1 MNLPILLTVR
11 SCSHKCMYWYMY
23 YIYECLRDKNSIPV
37 SQFSSLFWSKI
48 VFSNSVNHQNISF
61 IIILNRTDIYVI
73 YIVFLKKKWLHLQ
86 THFSLSFSLNILINW
101 YNLSNSNN
109 KKELYFCSTSWLSL
123 NQYQYSIFHSFFFS
137 LSVISLYYSSIF
149 CNVINSYTSLFPVF
163 VLLTSFFYGTWN
175 NTALSHN
182 NEMTPLSKPSNDS
195 HLLNQSVSMFPWK
208 QKLSPDHQLQL
219 TIVGKKEEWP
229 FFKT

>member
-1 MNLPILLTVR
+1 MNLPILLAVR

-137 LSVISLYYSSIF
+137 LSVFSLYHSSIF
-149 CNVINSYTSLFPVF
+149 CYVINSYTSLFPVF
-163 VLLTSFFYGTWN
+163 VLLTSFFMGHEIIQHYHIIMKWLLCQNLPTIHTCWISQFQC
-175 NTALSHN
+175 SHGN
-182 NEMTPLSKPSNDS
+182 RNCHQIISYN
-195 HLLNQSVSMFPWK
+195 LL
-208 QKLSPDHQLQL
+208 
-219 TIVGKKEEWP
+219 
-229 FFKT
+229 

>member
-1 MNLPILLTVR
+1 MNLPILLAVR

-109 KKELYFCSTSWLSL
+109 KKELYFCSTSWLSI
-123 NQYQYSIFHSFFFS
+123 SINIPSFTHSFFLFQYS
-137 LSVISLYYSSIF
+137 LCITLQYFAMSLTVTLHCFQFLF
-149 CNVINSYTSLFPVF
+149 CLHHF
-163 VLLTSFFYGTWN
+163 LWD
-175 NTALSHN
+175 
-182 NEMTPLSKPSNDS
+182 MK
-195 HLLNQSVSMFPWK
+195 
-208 QKLSPDHQLQL
+208 
-219 TIVGKKEEWP
+219 
-229 FFKT
+229 

>member
-1 MNLPILLTVR
+1 MNLPILLAVR

-86 THFSLSFSLNILINW
+86 THFSLSFSFNILINW
-101 YNLSNSNN
+101 YNLFNSNN
-109 KKELYFCSTSWLSL
+109 KKELCICSTSWISL

-137 LSVISLYYSSIF
+137 LSVISLYHSSIF

-182 NEMTPLSKPSNDS
+182 EMTPLSKPSNDS

-208 QKLSPDHQLQL
+208 QKLSLDHQLQL